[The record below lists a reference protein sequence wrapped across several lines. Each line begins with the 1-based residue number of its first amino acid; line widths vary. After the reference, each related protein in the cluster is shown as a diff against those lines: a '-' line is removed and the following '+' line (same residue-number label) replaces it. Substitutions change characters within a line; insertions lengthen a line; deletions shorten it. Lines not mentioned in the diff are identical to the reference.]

1 MLMDIKSY
9 LPYNILSLTDKATM
23 AASVEGRVPLLDHRL
38 VEFAFSLPDKTN
50 LLDSPKGLFKKVA
63 GKLLPQELFN
73 RKKEGFN
80 PPDQGWFGQSLK
92 SVISDELLGNSVEV
106 LSNMIDLKKLEKL
119 LNDPKRTKNAATT
132 LYSLYLFNKW
142 NRKQEN

>member
-1 MLMDIKSY
+1 MLMDIKNY
-9 LPYNILSLTDKATM
+9 LPDNILSLTDKATM

-92 SVISDELLGNSVEV
+92 SLISDELLGNSGEI

-119 LNDPKRTKNAATT
+119 LNDPKRTKHAATT

-142 NRKQEN
+142 HRKQVN